1 MPLVTPARAF
11 ELIAPLLVL
20 GAAATLFFEERPRPG
35 WSPECTQ
42 PSPPD
47 LLIEV
52 SGATARCRAHM
63 VAYHHVPTP
72 GVDYLTMR
80 GYWQLD
86 LVSTNEKW
94 VIRRWTIVR
103 TAPWEGNPD
112 LYRIAREGA

>member
-1 MPLVTPARAF
+1 MD
-11 ELIAPLLVL
+11 L
-20 GAAATLFFEERPRPG
+20 GHV
-35 WSPECTQ
+35 
-42 PSPPD
+42 
-47 LLIEV
+47 LLILAGVVGGGINALAGEGSRAGLTGRWRRIRAALPV
-52 SGATARCRAHM
+52 CVAGATARCRAHM